1 MRSPEIFIS
10 FHDVNDQGSTIEI
23 EQRMSDFQLNNP
35 DQFAALEELSKDQ
48 QQLMLDQDQDQSQ
61 GQGQG
66 LQCSRVASQGPLLS
80 QESQGPAVR
89 LPIEN
94 MARQSPG
101 EDLLNIPDLDA
112 LLTGAQQ
119 DGSYVSFGEIVM
131 GDEILELLE
140 IQDQD
145 K

>member
-1 MRSPEIFIS
+1 MCSPEIFIS

-48 QQLMLDQDQDQSQ
+48 QQLMLDQDQDQD
-61 GQGQG
+61 QG

-89 LPIEN
+89 LPVEN